1 MLPDIVTNIEPNIVW
16 ADDNRTLF
24 YIDKNATTLLGK
36 RVKAHV
42 LGTPASADPLVYEEQ
57 DDTFYM
63 GIDRTRDD
71 DFICIYVEST
81 VSSEQRCTS
90 AEPPGAF
97 AVIAPRERDF
107 EYQADHLGGRWRSE
121 EHTSE
126 LQSLM

>member
-1 MLPDIVTNIEPNIVW
+1 
-16 ADDNRTLF
+16 
-24 YIDKNATTLLGK
+24 
-36 RVKAHV
+36 
-42 LGTPASADPLVYEEQ
+42 
-57 DDTFYM
+57 M

-90 AEPPGAF
+90 AETPGAF

-107 EYQADHLGGRWRSE
+107 EYQADHLGGRWAIRTNWDAPNYRLMTLADRSE

-126 LQSLM
+126 LQSLMRLSYAVFCLKKKKIHMNNKT

>member
-90 AEPPGAF
+90 AETPGA
-97 AVIAPRERDF
+97 
-107 EYQADHLGGRWRSE
+107 RSE

-126 LQSLM
+126 LQSLMRISYAVS